1 MIILDYKRA
10 KTEKAKYDKVYL
22 QMNNSSN
29 ELKGYQSYKK
39 PKQEKIALLESNL
52 KRDTEIHNTVGQ
64 QTLNIVEDTFDILEI
79 EMMERICDLV
89 DLYREFFSSG
99 MKFLTEQ
106 VPKIYSYKSYIE
118 QKRDDLGIESTNENR
133 RTYLQ
138 RRETRQ
144 NKVIIFGISLEII
157 CQREKRNVP
166 LFFTKWLSLLEEKGA
181 IIEEGIFRISGR
193 KRDIDTLR
201 EAVEEDP
208 NIDIGTLPESED
220 IHSVCG
226 FIKLWLRSLPSPLF
240 PPTIYNELI
249 DVPSF
254 LTLEEKINALKKL
267 IANISPIHR
276 STISYLLKFL
286 YTISLNVSVNKMGPV
301 NLSTVITP
309 NIIFVE
315 EINDEKGD
323 YFQQAALQNASV
335 ALMIQEYP
343 KIFDETEEQYEEP
356 LEDHRLMSEV
366 TVQEGGDY
374 QYDINYDQGNPN
386 DLGYPDYVEEQYQT
400 IVVEEPFNVEQKEE
414 HIVEEE
420 INIENN
426 EGNKSTIGGEYQ
438 FQGGDGQNDDEEDIT
453 DYF

>member
-1 MIILDYKRA
+1 
-10 KTEKAKYDKVYL
+10 
-22 QMNNSSN
+22 
-29 ELKGYQSYKK
+29 
-39 PKQEKIALLESNL
+39 
-52 KRDTEIHNTVGQ
+52 
-64 QTLNIVEDTFDILEI
+64 
-79 EMMERICDLV
+79 
-89 DLYREFFSSG
+89 
-99 MKFLTEQ
+99 
-106 VPKIYSYKSYIE
+106 
-118 QKRDDLGIESTNENR
+118 
-133 RTYLQ
+133 
-138 RRETRQ
+138 
-144 NKVIIFGISLEII
+144 
-157 CQREKRNVP
+157 
-166 LFFTKWLSLLEEKGA
+166 
-181 IIEEGIFRISGR
+181 
-193 KRDIDTLR
+193 
-201 EAVEEDP
+201 
-208 NIDIGTLPESED
+208 
-220 IHSVCG
+220 
-226 FIKLWLRSLPSPLF
+226 
-240 PPTIYNELI
+240 
-249 DVPSF
+249 
-254 LTLEEKINALKKL
+254 
-267 IANISPIHR
+267 
-276 STISYLLKFL
+276 
-286 YTISLNVSVNKMGPV
+286 MGPV